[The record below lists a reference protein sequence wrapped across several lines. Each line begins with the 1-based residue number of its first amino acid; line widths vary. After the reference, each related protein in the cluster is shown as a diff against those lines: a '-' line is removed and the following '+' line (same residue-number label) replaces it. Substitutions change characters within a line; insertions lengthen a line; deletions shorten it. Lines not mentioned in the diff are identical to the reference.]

1 MVPTTESHE
10 NNMPDNAA
18 ITQQQQDATTSTS
31 SSVATQPPQS
41 QIPPQ
46 PQYQYQMAPQQQQQ
60 QTHHVHPH
68 HVHPHHQHHQQQH
81 PGYVPSHHHHHH
93 QQQHHHHH
101 PHHVGVPNLHHSIHH
116 QQQQHPGYVP
126 SHHHQHQQQHHQ
138 HQHHQHQHH
147 QHQQHHHQHHQQH
160 QHHTSPMGAGAGAAG
175 MPILSM
181 SPIGAYQPP
190 HQLTSLYVGDLAA
203 DVNEIILNELFS
215 KVGRNA
221 IASIHVCRDSN
232 TLRSLGY
239 AYVNFF
245 NNHDA
250 ERALDTLNYTLVHG
264 KPCRIMWSYRDPTKR
279 KTNVGNIFVK
289 NLEKGVDNAMLYD
302 TFSSF
307 GNILSCK
314 VEFEK
319 GISKG
324 YGYVHFETN
333 DSAEKAIEKVN
344 GTLILGKPINV
355 ERFVS
360 KVERYKVENKVFFRN
375 ADESITIEILQQE
388 LSNRFGE
395 IESCILKNDANGKSK
410 GLGLV
415 EFKNQEDAQKILTE
429 SGALII
435 STIDGTTTVSSN
447 GGTIEINGKP
457 ITIDRIKSKVERFT
471 EYRKKTT
478 DLSLFIN
485 NIDESIDRDLIKE
498 EFAKHGT
505 IIGIKIVQDE
515 NAKNKGFGFISFSE
529 IQEAQKAL
537 DSLNGFT
544 FGSKQIQV
552 SFSNKDN
559 NQINNKLNGNTTKIT
574 KNIIQ
579 GGASASQ
586 YTGYLPINRYQQHL
600 PHQHINPMY
609 TQQPYFP
616 QQQQQSS
623 SQPQPSSSP
632 SSPSHLNGNTST
644 TSPNS
649 RYSKTSNGTTPF
661 KKSNLPQNANG
672 TNNNTNINKSNNT
685 TQSNGFRNKRVP
697 NGKPRY
703 NNTSNNNN
711 NNNTTTNVTT
721 TPSSTETTTP
731 KTTITLEFI
740 TNATAEEATEAL
752 GSDVYNLVLAKYNN
766 NVELA
771 AKIAGMIVDAVPEH
785 KELFEIISNGQIQS
799 KIEEA
804 KSLLDQPDQE

>member
-1 MVPTTESHE
+1 MVPTTESQE

-18 ITQQQQDATTSTS
+18 ITQQQQDATTSIS
-31 SSVATQPPQS
+31 SSVATQPQQS

-46 PQYQYQMAPQQQQQ
+46 PQYQYQMVPQQQA
-60 QTHHVHPH
+60 HHVHPH
-68 HVHPHHQHHQQQH
+68 HVHPHHVHHQ
-81 PGYVPSHHHHHH
+81 GYVPHHHHHHH
-93 QQQHHHHH
+93 QQQQQQQQQQQHHHH
-101 PHHVGVPNLHHSIHH
+101 PHHVGVPNLHHHHHHHHPIHH
-116 QQQQHPGYVP
+116 GGYVP
-126 SHHHQHQQQHHQ
+126 H
-138 HQHHQHQHH
+138 
-147 QHQQHHHQHHQQH
+147 
-160 QHHTSPMGAGAGAAG
+160 HHTSPMGAATAGIPPT
-175 MPILSM
+175 MLSM
-181 SPIGAYQPP
+181 TPINGVYQPP
-190 HQLTSLYVGDLAA
+190 HQLTSLYVGDLAV

-232 TLRSLGY
+232 TMRSLGY

-250 ERALDTLNYTLVHG
+250 ERALDTLNYSMVHG

-319 GISKG
+319 GVSKG
-324 YGYVHFETN
+324 YGYVHFETS

-344 GTLILGKPINV
+344 GNLILGKPINV
-355 ERFVS
+355 ERFVP

-375 ADESITIEILQQE
+375 ADESITMEIIQQE

-395 IESCILKNDANGKSK
+395 IESCILKSDANGKSK

-415 EFKNQEDAQKILTE
+415 EFKNQEDAQKLLTE

-435 STIDGTTTVSSN
+435 SIIDGTTTVSSN

-515 NAKNKGFGFISFSE
+515 NGKNKGFGFISFSE
-529 IQEAQKAL
+529 IQEAQKAVE
-537 DSLNGFT
+537 SLNGFT

-559 NQINNKLNGNTTKIT
+559 QINKLNVNGGSGIVGNGKI
-574 KNIIQ
+574 KNIIP

-586 YTGYLPINRYQQHL
+586 FTGYLPINRYHQHL
-600 PHQHINPMY
+600 PHPHQHINHLHHPMY
-609 TQQPYFP
+609 TQQPYF
-616 QQQQQSS
+616 QQQQQQQ
-623 SQPQPSSSP
+623 QPQQQPQQTQPSQQQQQQQQ
-632 SSPSHLNGNTST
+632 HLNGNTAT
-644 TSPNS
+644 AP
-649 RYSKTSNGTTPF
+649 RYPKTSNGTAPF
-661 KKSNLPQNANG
+661 KKSTLPQNANG
-672 TNNNTNINKSNNT
+672 THINTNSNKSNNT
-685 TQSNGFRNKRVP
+685 NQSNGFRNKRVP

-703 NNTSNNNN
+703 NNNNN
-711 NNNTTTNVTT
+711 NNNTNTTSTPTTENTT
-721 TPSSTETTTP
+721 TSVENTTL
-731 KTTITLEFI
+731 TLEFI
-740 TNATAEEATEAL
+740 TNSTAEEATEAL
-752 GSDVYNLVLAKYNN
+752 GSEVYSLVLTKYNN
-766 NVELA
+766 NAELA
-771 AKIAGMIVDAVPEH
+771 AKIAGMIINAVPEH

>member
-1 MVPTTESHE
+1 MVPTTESNE

-18 ITQQQQDATTSTS
+18 ITQHQQDATTSIS

-46 PQYQYQMAPQQQQQ
+46 PQYQYQMVPPQTQN
-60 QTHHVHPH
+60 HHVHPH
-68 HVHPHHQHHQQQH
+68 HVHPHHVQQQQQH
-81 PGYVPSHHHHHH
+81 PGYVQPHHHHHHHH

-101 PHHVGVPNLHHSIHH
+101 HQHHVGVPNLHHHTIHH
-116 QQQQHPGYVP
+116 QHPGYVQP
-126 SHHHQHQQQHHQ
+126 HHH
-138 HQHHQHQHH
+138 
-147 QHQQHHHQHHQQH
+147 HHHHHH
-160 QHHTSPMGAGAGAAG
+160 HHTSTIGASAAG

-181 SPIGAYQPP
+181 PPIGAYQPP
-190 HQLTSLYVGDLAA
+190 HQLTSLYVGDLAS

-250 ERALDTLNYTLVHG
+250 ERALDTLNYSMVHG

-344 GTLILGKPINV
+344 GALILGKPINV

-375 ADESITIEILQQE
+375 ADESITIEIIQQK
-388 LSNRFGE
+388 LTNRFGE

-415 EFKNQEDAQKILTE
+415 EFKNQEDAQKLLTE

-435 STIDGTTTVSSN
+435 SNVDGALTVSSN

-485 NIDESIDRDLIKE
+485 NIDESIERDLIKE

-505 IIGIKIVQDE
+505 IIGMKIVQDE
-515 NAKNKGFGFISFSE
+515 NGKNKGFGFISFSE
-529 IQEAQKAL
+529 VQEAQKAVE
-537 DSLNGFT
+537 SLNGFT
-544 FGSKQIQV
+544 FGSRQIQV

-559 NQINNKLNGNTTKIT
+559 QINKLNINGTNASNGKIG
-574 KNIIQ
+574 KNIIP
-579 GGASASQ
+579 GGANASQ
-586 YTGYLPINRYQQHL
+586 YTGYLPINRYQQQQQQHL
-600 PHQHINPMY
+600 PHQHINHHHHPMY

-616 QQQQQSS
+616 QQQEQQ
-623 SQPQPSSSP
+623 QQAPSSVQQPTQSP
-632 SSPSHLNGNTST
+632 SSQHLNGNNTNS
-644 TSPNS
+644 SPNT
-649 RYSKTSNGTTPF
+649 RYSKTSNGVTPF
-661 KKSNLPQNANG
+661 KKSTLPQNANG
-672 TNNNTNINKSNNT
+672 THNTNINKSNNT
-685 TQSNGFRNKRVP
+685 IQSNGFRNKRVP

-703 NNTSNNNN
+703 NNNNSSNTNNN
-711 NNNTTTNVTT
+711 NNNTNNDTT
-721 TPSSTETTTP
+721 TIETITPVKTLTTT
-731 KTTITLEFI
+731 TLTLEFI

-752 GSDVYNLVLAKYNN
+752 GSEVYNLVLSKYNN
-766 NVELA
+766 NTELA

-785 KELFEIISNGQIQS
+785 KELFEIISNGNIQS